1 MKCFTKVV
9 YLFVAFNILDCSYA
23 YNMPISEASY
33 RFIQLV
39 LSIHSSESNANLIW
53 WQHGVVIGSDQRR
66 PTSSNPE
73 DYVVRDII
81 LWDPFKVFFRILP
94 HVINKHK
101 ITLALRDIFENFL
114 SAYYSPDCTR
124 KSPEPSCSKAD

>member
-1 MKCFTKVV
+1 M

-39 LSIHSSESNANLIW
+39 LSVHSSESNVNLIW

-73 DYVVRDII
+73 DYVVHDII
-81 LWDPFKVFFRILP
+81 LWDPF
-94 HVINKHK
+94 
-101 ITLALRDIFENFL
+101 
-114 SAYYSPDCTR
+114 
-124 KSPEPSCSKAD
+124 

>member
-53 WQHGVVIGSDQRR
+53 WQHGVVIG
-66 PTSSNPE
+66 NE

-101 ITLALRDIFENFL
+101 ITLARRDIFENFL